1 MAGTINEILEDAS
14 KDIKSIMAHKDN
26 KYLRN
31 FMESAFIPEK
41 KMILPEGLPPY
52 KANNMHEQQL
62 RGTFWQI
69 AKKMETF
76 TRSDVKSIKREMA
89 FIQALES
96 LPEVEVAV
104 FVAAK
109 DQALHKKF
117 KGVTLKALKEV
128 GYFPS

>member
-1 MAGTINEILEDAS
+1 MAGTINDILMEAS
-14 KDIKSIMAHKDN
+14 SNINSIMRHKDN

-31 FMESAFIPEK
+31 FMESAYLPEK
-41 KMILPEGLPPY
+41 KMILPEGVPPY

-69 AKKMETF
+69 AKKMDTF

-96 LPEVEVAV
+96 LPEIEVKV
-104 FVAAK
+104 FLAAK
-109 DQALHKKF
+109 EQTVHKLF
-117 KGVTLKALKEV
+117 KGLTLKALKEV
-128 GYFPS
+128 GYFK